1 MCPSDL
7 LIEFVLLIHSSLESF
22 GIELQILKGEMFPLG
37 DTIRFLLNW
46 TLTTILFVESSIYSQ
61 TDRISKTNQ
70 YAMGTRRN
78 VSVIKRA
85 LLASHA
91 ASMPGKN
98 CEQIMGATTTS

>member
-37 DTIRFLLNW
+37 DTIKFLLNR
-46 TLTTILFVESSIYSQ
+46 TLTTIFFVESSIYSQ
-61 TDRISKTNQ
+61 TDHISKTNQ